1 MCFPTFTALGSLFL
15 LFSFILELFLM
26 IGQLSNRQFLNKL
39 YYVSAWNPQQNLAYN
54 FGLW

>member
-15 LFSFILELFLM
+15 LFSFILELFIM
-26 IGQLSNRQFLNKL
+26 IGQLSNRVVLNNL
-39 YYVSAWNPQQNLAYN
+39 YYASAWNREQNLAYN